1 MQFLEDPIVARVLIG
16 LGLVL
21 IAATAIG
28 RTLGGRARTPARR
41 VAMQHLNARIDA
53 WWVMC
58 GVVLVSLAT
67 GSSGVML
74 MFALL
79 SFLALREF
87 ITLTPTNRADH
98 RVLLVVFFA
107 LIPLQ
112 YAVVGLGWYESF
124 SLMIP
129 VAGALGLSVTTAV
142 IGVTEGFGERVARVQ
157 WGLILCVYALSHVP
171 AVLMLQIP
179 GYAGQNSKLLMFLI
193 IVVESSDVLQYVW
206 GKLCGRRAIAPV
218 VSPNK
223 TLEGLL
229 GGVTSATLVG
239 AALFRLTPFRPLQ
252 AAALALAA
260 AVAGFGG
267 GLVMSATKRD
277 CGVKDFGSAIA
288 GHGGILDR
296 VDSLCF
302 AGPVF
307 FHITRY
313 FFAI

>member
-16 LGLVL
+16 LGFVL

-28 RTLGGRARTPARR
+28 RTLDGRARTPARR

-67 GSSGVML
+67 GSSGVIL
-74 MFALL
+74 MFAVL

-87 ITLTPTNRADH
+87 ITLAPTNRADH

-107 LIPLQ
+107 LIP
-112 YAVVGLGWYESF
+112 LGWYESF

-129 VAGALGLSVTTAV
+129 VAGALGLSVTTAI

-206 GKLCGRRAIAPV
+206 GKLCGRRAIAPG
-218 VSPNK
+218 VSPK
-223 TLEGLL
+223 DCW
-229 GGVTSATLVG
+229 
-239 AALFRLTPFRPLQ
+239 
-252 AAALALAA
+252 
-260 AVAGFGG
+260 VA
-267 GLVMSATKRD
+267 
-277 CGVKDFGSAIA
+277 
-288 GHGGILDR
+288 
-296 VDSLCF
+296 
-302 AGPVF
+302 
-307 FHITRY
+307 
-313 FFAI
+313 